1 VIFYFQAQSKLHSSN
16 PLASSNLMEV
26 ETPADSTKRAADIKK
41 ALTIFVLGASGTSL
55 QSFPSFR
62 DGAAEKRQQR
72 KFSGP
77 QPPTGP
83 RDFLA
88 TPLWIMP
95 LPFFRFQSKASMVFD
110 LNQLPNRWATS

>member
-62 DGAAEKRQQR
+62 DGAAEKSDSSENFQDRSR
-72 KFSGP
+72 PPVHAIFSPRRFGSCPFRFSGSN
-77 QPPTGP
+77 
-83 RDFLA
+83 RRRVWFL
-88 TPLWIMP
+88 I
-95 LPFFRFQSKASMVFD
+95 
-110 LNQLPNRWATS
+110 